1 MGEILVKVRQE
12 ITECAHNNVDM
23 MTSIEIQKLLE
34 FNQKNQGNLESINKL
49 AQEQAT
55 DLVSESDGFESICGD
70 SVCESFDGSD
80 SDEEMKFEPVESLDS
95 DGFEE
100 VVQKKRK

>member
-34 FNQKNQGNLESINKL
+34 FN
-49 AQEQAT
+49 
-55 DLVSESDGFESICGD
+55 
-70 SVCESFDGSD
+70 
-80 SDEEMKFEPVESLDS
+80 
-95 DGFEE
+95 
-100 VVQKKRK
+100 